1 MTARVARLQSSW
13 LRSVRA
19 ALPGLALALAA
30 LPAAAPA
37 LATGSIA
44 AGKPQTGLK
53 VVPLTIV
60 TASSGKSHG
69 YKVEVAETE
78 AQQAHGMMYRTR
90 MAPNTGM
97 IFPMNPPREAS
108 FWMRNTLVPLDIIFI
123 GADGRV
129 RNIVAD
135 AVPHSETPLNSIGQI
150 AAVLEL
156 AGGEAARVGLK
167 PGDRI
172 KW

>member
-1 MTARVARLQSSW
+1 MMARAARWLSCWRPGPARL
-13 LRSVRA
+13 
-19 ALPGLALALAA
+19 ALLLALLLAA
-30 LPAAAPA
+30 PLLPQPA
-37 LATGSIA
+37 IA
-44 AGKPQTGLK
+44 REAVAGKPQTGLK
-53 VVPLTIV
+53 VVPLTI
-60 TASSGKSHG
+60 TSGGKELH
-69 YKVEVAETE
+69 YKVEVAATE
-78 AQQAHGMMYRTR
+78 DQQATGMMFRTKVPP
-90 MAPNTGM
+90 ATGM